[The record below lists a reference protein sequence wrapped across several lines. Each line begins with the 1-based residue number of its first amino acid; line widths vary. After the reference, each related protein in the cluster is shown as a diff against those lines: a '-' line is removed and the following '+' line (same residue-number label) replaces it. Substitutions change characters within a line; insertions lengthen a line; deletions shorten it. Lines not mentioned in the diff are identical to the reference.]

1 MSFLERFDCISDVV
15 LDSSLAFLIILKRIT
30 LVICCFVDCSPA
42 CYKLRIKKF
51 PYHSVGNRFLFPFA
65 PHGVHNNSENFQCS
79 LPIVG
84 IGKIVYLYVTCHT
97 VIFSLVFII
106 LVVKMFLVML
116 KLVIR

>member
-51 PYHSVGNRFLFPFA
+51 PYHSVCNRFLFPFA

-79 LPIVG
+79 LLTVG
-84 IGKIVYLYVTCHT
+84 ISKVVYLYVTCHT
-97 VIFSLVFII
+97 VLFSLLFII